1 MILGYIEPPKKRQI
15 FMAKKLKKGYFVRG
29 QFVAEGS
36 ELDLELKRE
45 LKGTDSLSKTDLK
58 RESSELQDLGESLLI
73 LRHDL
78 VEKLSASGHLPDSL
92 IDAVEQAK
100 KITNFE
106 GKRRQLQ
113 YVGKL
118 MRKLDEDDVQA
129 LRASLAEQQSGSAH
143 ETQMLHLAEAWRER
157 LLKEDEALESW
168 HLAHASCDL
177 QELRAL
183 IRQAR
188 RDNKTQPS
196 DISKGLAPRQSK
208 AYRELFQMIKEHLET
223 DDSSDSED
231 PLKD

>member
-1 MILGYIEPPKKRQI
+1 
-15 FMAKKLKKGYFVRG
+15 MAKKLKKGYFVRG

-58 RESSELQDLGESLLI
+58 RESSELQTLGESLLT
-73 LRHDL
+73 LRQDL
-78 VEKLSASGHLPDSL
+78 VDKLSSAGHLPEIL
-92 IDAVEQAK
+92 IEAVEHAK

-118 MRKLDEDDVQA
+118 MRKLDEEDVQV
-129 LRASLAEQQSGSAH
+129 LRASLEEQESGSVH
-143 ETQMLHLAEAWRER
+143 ETQMLHLAETWRER
-157 LLKEDEALESW
+157 LLQDDATLEQW
-168 HLAHASCDL
+168 HLSHPNCDL

-196 DISKGLAPRQSK
+196 DISKGLVQRQGK
-208 AYRELFQMIKEHLET
+208 AYRELFQMLKEHLVTET
-223 DDSSDSED
+223 SHETKNTTED
-231 PLKD
+231 

>member
-1 MILGYIEPPKKRQI
+1 
-15 FMAKKLKKGYFVRG
+15 MAKKLKKGYFVNG

-45 LKGTDSLSKTDLK
+45 MKGTDSLSKTDLK
-58 RESSELQDLGESLLI
+58 RESSELQALGESLLT
-73 LRHDL
+73 LRQDL
-78 VEKLSASGHLPDSL
+78 IEKLSSNGHLPESL
-92 IDAVEQAK
+92 LEAVEQAK

-118 MRKLDEDDVQA
+118 MRKLDEEDVQA
-129 LRASLAEQQSGSAH
+129 LRASLQEQQSGSAQ

-157 LLKEDEALESW
+157 LLKEDPALEEW
-168 HLAHASCDL
+168 HLSHPGCDL
-177 QELRAL
+177 QELRSL

-196 DISKGLAPRQSK
+196 DISKGLAQRQGK

-223 DDSSDSED
+223 LEHQTYAE
-231 PLKD
+231 PLGDQE